1 MQKEEYQDTRETGP
15 QAREYLLGVG
25 RFMGRDLIKG
35 LADFPFTLN
44 EYGYCWNNPLMLMD
58 RNGAWPEFIEN
69 AVEWGKEH
77 KGAVFDGIRVCKI
90 SVKYENKLLWKSRC
104 YTTYSRRIIKMMIK
118 KVPYILMAV
127 FLLFENIIVGNF
139 AACKERSI
147 SKALLSKKLKKILF
161 PFIMIKKV
169 TYVTLSYQI
178 INYILFTTTLCCIL
192 LMKNDFQKVFQ
203 VYWNFEKYYIFCAP
217 LFLGGRLYWINLYG
231 LIRKKRCG
239 MDWVPE
245 IFQKLNGEIYKI
257 DDNEV
262 RIVKPADVDGC
273 VFVMLEHINPYIT
286 DVFYQ
291 DIVRKFLDMN
301 YMLVCINEF
310 PSNDLE
316 KYKTI
321 IEETIR
327 FFHICDKPFFYM
339 GCEVNSI
346 FEILEINSVFKSNG
360 MIWLCELKKK
370 KVMKYL
376 MINLEF
382 YKYEEFIPDEQNVCV
397 LNAYMKDAEKYLE
410 NWIEKKILSVN

>member
-1 MQKEEYQDTRETGP
+1 
-15 QAREYLLGVG
+15 
-25 RFMGRDLIKG
+25 
-35 LADFPFTLN
+35 
-44 EYGYCWNNPLMLMD
+44 
-58 RNGAWPEFIEN
+58 
-69 AVEWGKEH
+69 
-77 KGAVFDGIRVCKI
+77 
-90 SVKYENKLLWKSRC
+90 
-104 YTTYSRRIIKMMIK
+104 MMIK

-127 FLLFENIIVGNF
+127 F
-139 AACKERSI
+139 
-147 SKALLSKKLKKILF
+147 
-161 PFIMIKKV
+161 PFIVIKKV

-178 INYILFTTTLCCIL
+178 INYILFTTALFGML
-192 LMKNDFQKVFQ
+192 LIKNDFQKVFQ

-239 MDWVPE
+239 IDWVPE

-257 DDNEV
+257 DDNKIIV
-262 RIVKPADVDGC
+262 VKPVKVNGC
-273 VFVMLEHINPYIT
+273 VFVMPEYINPYIT

-291 DIVRKFLDMN
+291 NIVRKLLDMN